1 MRYIDSMNAYL
12 PNLSET
18 VRQALLEDIGA
29 GDITTQ
35 STVDPSTNA
44 VGYLIAKAE
53 GVIAGL
59 PVVEA
64 VFAQIDPELHLR
76 FFVKEGT
83 RVAPKTRLCEVSGR
97 AQSILMGER
106 VALNFLQRLS
116 GIATK
121 TARMVSLIEGTRAR
135 IVDTRKT
142 TPGLRALEKYA
153 VRQGGGYNHRFGLF
167 DAVMIKDNHIVAAGG
182 ITQAVRRVV
191 SQAPHT
197 ITITVECDDLEQVE
211 EAVSAGADILLLDNM
226 SLEELRE
233 AIEIID
239 GHAIAEASGGVNEA
253 TIRGIAETGV
263 DIISVGALTHSATAL
278 DISLDLTL

>member
-1 MRYIDSMNAYL
+1 MTVYL
-12 PNLSET
+12 PHLHET
-18 VRQALLEDIGA
+18 VRLALLEDIGA
-29 GDITTQ
+29 GDVTTQ
-35 STVDPSTNA
+35 STVDPATNA
-44 VGYLIAKAE
+44 LGCLVAKAE
-53 GVIAGL
+53 GVVAGL

-83 RVAPKTRLCEVSGR
+83 RVAPQTRLCEVSGR
-97 AQSILMGER
+97 AQSILVGER

-116 GIATK
+116 GVATK
-121 TARMVSLIEGTRAR
+121 TARMVALVEGTRAR

-153 VRQGGGYNHRFGLF
+153 VRQGGGHNHRFGLY
-167 DAVMIKDNHIVAAGG
+167 DAVMIKDNHIVASGG
-182 ITQAVRRVV
+182 ITQAVRRAV

-211 EAVSAGADILLLDNM
+211 EAVSAGADIILLDNM
-226 SLEELRE
+226 SLEDLRE
-233 AIEIID
+233 AVEIID
-239 GHAIAEASGGVNEA
+239 GRAIAEASGGVNEG
-253 TIRGIAETGV
+253 TIREIAETGV
-263 DIISVGALTHSATAL
+263 NVISIGALTHSAMSL